1 MNITGAFTTA
11 TPVGGL
17 RALGSRAELLEQVS
31 TLRDVRAG
39 GADVV
44 HAVFLPVIA
53 LGRIPLATTITTLEE
68 SETGARLRVTG
79 RRGVQLVD
87 VDLRLEFA
95 AERDRTTV
103 TWQAEVV
110 VRGNAASVG
119 QRVARDIAARAIGDV
134 LAEAAAVAGEVTVTG
149 PLL

>member
-17 RALGSRAELLEQVS
+17 RALGSRPELLEQVS

-39 GADVV
+39 GAAVV

-134 LAEAAAVAGEVTVTG
+134 LAEAAAVAGEIAVTA